1 MSRSR
6 YEVAIVGGGPAGLS
20 AALVLAR
27 FRRSVVVLDAG
38 QQRNLATHAVHNY
51 LGLEGIS
58 PRELLRR
65 GREEARRAGAELRKA
80 RVTGIRRRGGDF
92 VVSIEDQPDL
102 VAARII
108 LATSLVDM
116 MPDIPELD
124 RFYGRTIFHCPVC
137 DAADFVDQPL
147 VVVSWGQY
155 ADGFTLELFHWT
167 KKLILTTQ
175 GRPIADRQRAR
186 LERYG
191 VEVVTERIERLEGQD
206 DRLSA
211 VVLED
216 GRRIPC
222 RGLFFSIGHK
232 PRNELAVGLGCE
244 ITDEG
249 YVVVNEHYE
258 TTVPGV
264 YAAGDITTLEEA
276 VADAVAEGLIAATN
290 ISLSLH
296 EEVYGEKEVAEAVA

>member
-1 MSRSR
+1 MSLDR

-27 FRRSVVVLDAG
+27 FRRSVVVIDAG
-38 QQRNLATHAVHNY
+38 QQRNLKTHAVHNY

-58 PRELLRR
+58 PHELLRR
-65 GREEARRAGAELRKA
+65 GCDEASQAGAELRKA
-80 RVTGIRRRGGDF
+80 RVVGIRRRGDDF
-92 VVSIEDQPDL
+92 VLSLEGQPDL
-102 VAARII
+102 VAARVV
-108 LATSLVDM
+108 LATSLVDV

-124 RFYGRTIFHCPVC
+124 RFYGKTIFHCPVC

-167 KKLILTTQ
+167 KRVILVTH
-175 GRPIADRQRAR
+175 GRPIGDRQRAR
-186 LERYG
+186 LARYG
-191 VEVVTERIERLEGQD
+191 VETVTTRIERLEGQD

-216 GRRIPC
+216 GRSIPC

-232 PRNELAVGLGCE
+232 PRNELARGLGCE

-249 YVVVNEHYE
+249 YVVVNEKYE
-258 TTVPGV
+258 TTIPGV

-276 VADAVAEGLIAATN
+276 VADAVGEGLIAATN

-296 EEVYGEKEVAEAVA
+296 EEVYGEQEVTQAAA

>member
-65 GREEARRAGAELRKA
+65 GREEARRAGAELRKG
-80 RVTGIRRRGGDF
+80 RVVGIRRRGGDF

-108 LATSLVDM
+108 LATSLVDV

-216 GRRIPC
+216 GRRFPC

>member
-1 MSRSR
+1 MSLDR

-27 FRRSVVVLDAG
+27 FRRSVVVIDAG
-38 QQRNLATHAVHNY
+38 QQRNLKTHAVHNY

-58 PRELLRR
+58 PHELLRR
-65 GREEARRAGAELRKA
+65 GRDEASQAGAELRKA
-80 RVTGIRRRGGDF
+80 RVMGIRRRGDDF
-92 VVSIEDQPDL
+92 MLSLEGQPDL
-102 VAARII
+102 VAARVV
-108 LATSLVDM
+108 LATSLVDV
-116 MPDIPELD
+116 MPDVPELD
-124 RFYGRTIFHCPVC
+124 RFYGKTIFHCPVC

-167 KKLILTTQ
+167 KQVILVTH

-186 LERYG
+186 LARYG
-191 VEVVTERIERLEGQD
+191 VETVTTRIEGLEGQD

-216 GRRIPC
+216 GRSIPC

-232 PRNELAVGLGCE
+232 PRNELARGLGCE

-249 YVVVNEHYE
+249 YVVVNEKYE

-276 VADAVAEGLIAATN
+276 VADAVGEGLIAATN

-296 EEVYGEKEVAEAVA
+296 EEVYGEQEVVRAAA

>member
-58 PRELLRR
+58 PHELLRR
-65 GREEARRAGAELRKA
+65 GREEASRAGAELRKA
-80 RVTGIRRRGGDF
+80 RVVGIRRRGGDF
-92 VVSIEDQPDL
+92 VLSIEDQPDV

-108 LATSLVDM
+108 LATSLVDV
-116 MPDIPELD
+116 MPDIPQLD

-167 KKLILTTQ
+167 KKLILTTH
-175 GRPIADRQRAR
+175 GRPIADQQRAR

-211 VVLED
+211 VVLGD
-216 GRRIPC
+216 GRKIPC
-222 RGLFFSIGHK
+222 RGLFFSIGHR
-232 PRNELAVGLGCE
+232 PRSELALGLGCE
-244 ITDEG
+244 IADEG

-296 EEVYGEKEVAEAVA
+296 EEVYGEHEVAEPAA